1 MLTILKKMEVKPNTK
16 KESKEVYFLIID
28 KENKDFHNKGNKN
41 SPKCIFTKKNDK
53 GDNIKI
59 FQVYGRKRKKE
70 KFG

>member
-1 MLTILKKMEVKPNTK
+1 MEVKPNTK
-16 KESKEVYFLIID
+16 KEIKKGYFLIID

-59 FQVYGRKRKKE
+59 FKYTIKKE
-70 KFG
+70 KRIIRLNWNL